1 MKIKTL
7 ILIGLLSISL
17 VGCSK
22 PTESGVSSNISIK
35 EIDGI
40 SYYVLKDDKTYE
52 GEYHIDEIF
61 SDDFVNGSVYNND
74 LPNEVSKDGIV
85 YDYYNFREK
94 GEIMTYDEYVN
105 YLKSYKTE
113 PYYND
118 KDSNYIVISYGSGA
132 SWTDVLLSDVIY
144 KENSVD
150 VYMWDDVDGIMA
162 SGSAYILTIP
172 TNLSV
177 EDTIHIFPCIN
188 KEEYK
193 NLKEFGFTQNPYEML
208 DKPVIYLYPTK
219 KTDVEVKLDLDGELV
234 CTYPTYNNEW
244 KVTAYPDGTLVDEN
258 NLTYNYLYW
267 EGISNKKWSFDEG
280 FCVKGSDTIAFF
292 EEILPKLGLNR
303 KEANEFIIYWLPRM
317 QNNEY
322 NIISFQTND
331 YIETAKLETNPKV
344 DTTIRVFM
352 TFKSSKTP
360 IKIKEQKFSTPTRE
374 GFTLVEWGGT
384 EIK

>member
-144 KENSVD
+144 KENSAH

-188 KEEYK
+188 KEEYQ
-193 NLKEFGFTQNPYEML
+193 NLKEFGFTRNPYEVL
-208 DKPVIYLYPTK
+208 DKPVIYL
-219 KTDVEVKLDLDGELV
+219 
-234 CTYPTYNNEW
+234 
-244 KVTAYPDGTLVDEN
+244 
-258 NLTYNYLYW
+258 
-267 EGISNKKWSFDEG
+267 
-280 FCVKGSDTIAFF
+280 
-292 EEILPKLGLNR
+292 
-303 KEANEFIIYWLPRM
+303 
-317 QNNEY
+317 
-322 NIISFQTND
+322 
-331 YIETAKLETNPKV
+331 
-344 DTTIRVFM
+344 
-352 TFKSSKTP
+352 
-360 IKIKEQKFSTPTRE
+360 
-374 GFTLVEWGGT
+374 
-384 EIK
+384 